1 VTYEKDLWGKA
12 AFYGRPRGFTANV
25 AAGIT
30 RINYQGGRLNNAGTW
45 GEDQFQAIGN
55 HVPLINNSQT
65 LVPWVVQGTLFIPVL
80 TTTTQDLRNTASI
93 TANFQIGEG
102 HSFYGN
108 GRDADNTWFHYDSP
122 GFRFNPGTTNSV
134 SVLNYRRH
142 LTPKYGGYI
151 QGQYYFNNQWYVSY
165 LYGFAKP
172 FGVTQSRN
180 GGLAAMDPSN
190 IQGYEYAS
198 LTDQTRMWQEHN
210 ATLFFTPSKALKFGL
225 CYSYIQTDYFQITS
239 GPGPFGTATVNSGSH
254 TTRTGENH
262 SIRFAGWFFF

>member
-30 RINYQGGRLNNAGTW
+30 RINYQGGRLIGAGTW
-45 GEDQFQAIGN
+45 GEDRFQAIGN
-55 HVPLINNSQT
+55 NVPLINNSQT

-80 TTTTQDLRNTASI
+80 ATQTQDLTGTMSL
-93 TANFQIGEG
+93 TTQFQIGEG

-108 GRDADNTWFHYDSP
+108 GLDGDNTWFRYDSP
-122 GFRFNPGTTNSV
+122 GWRYNPGTATPV
-134 SVLNYRRH
+134 FEVNYRRH

-151 QGQYYFNNQWYVSY
+151 QGQYYITNQWYFTY
-165 LYGFAKP
+165 IYGFAKP

-180 GGLAAMDPSN
+180 GGLAAMDPAN

-210 ATLFFTPSKALKFGL
+210 AVLFYTPSKALKFGL
-225 CYSYIQTDYFQITS
+225 CYSFVQTDYFQITS
-239 GPGPFGTATVNSGSH
+239 GPGAFGVATANSSYRV
-254 TTRTGENH
+254 TRTGYNH
-262 SIRFAGWFFF
+262 SVRFASWFFF